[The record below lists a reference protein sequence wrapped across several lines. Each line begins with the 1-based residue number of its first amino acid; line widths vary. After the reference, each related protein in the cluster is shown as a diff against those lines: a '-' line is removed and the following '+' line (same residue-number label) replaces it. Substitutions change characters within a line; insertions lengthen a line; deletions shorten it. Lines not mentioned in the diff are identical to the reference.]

1 METSVKSDVY
11 VRAALAALFCIVAS
25 GCATT
30 RSEIKLASPIVV
42 AASPAPSA
50 GRTAVIRSVKD
61 ERVFAESPSDPS
73 TPSLGL
79 EGATNA
85 SAEVKAR
92 AVGRKRNAYGKALGD
107 LQLESGQTVESVIRD
122 NTSVALKQ
130 AGYDVKANLAD
141 AGTSPLIID
150 IHVKEFWAWL
160 RPGFWAITLNSKIA
174 TDFDISGAMAP
185 VQVSGV
191 AEQKTAMAI
200 DSVWMEVIDT
210 ALKDFRAQVASK
222 LAVKP

>member
-1 METSVKSDVY
+1 MNSDVC
-11 VRAALAALFCIVAS
+11 VRAALAALLCVVVS

-30 RSEIKLASPIVV
+30 RSEIKLASPTV
-42 AASPAPSA
+42 AAASSAPTS

-73 TPSLGL
+73 TASLGL
-79 EGATNA
+79 EGASNA

-92 AVGRKRNAYGKALGD
+92 AVGRKRNTYGKALGD
-107 LQLESGQTVESVIRD
+107 LQLESGQTVESVVRD

-130 AGYDVKANLAD
+130 AGYDVNANVAD
-141 AGTSPLIID
+141 AGSSPLVID

-174 TDFDISGAMAP
+174 TDFDVSAATAP
-185 VQVSGV
+185 LRVGGV
-191 AEQKTAMAI
+191 AEEQTAMAT

-222 LAVKP
+222 LAVKT